1 MDNTSYYASL
11 ILIVS
16 QLINI
21 DLLLSLLLMMMRLI
35 LLLFQGRYKKS
46 FYYTLR
52 MFKVSFN
59 SLKKKFRGCFR
70 RGCHKCF
77 KEISRKTQKNIWVLQ
92 NNLLFLENGDNP
104 GTQNVKAHEFWT
116 YPWSFFTKYRRMI
129 GENQLFCLR
138 IYWT

>member
-21 DLLLSLLLMMMRLI
+21 DLLLLLLMMMRLM

-46 FYYTLR
+46 FYWTLR

-104 GTQNVKAHEFWT
+104 GTQNVKAHEFWAF
-116 YPWSFFTKYRRMI
+116 P
-129 GENQLFCLR
+129 NQNQSVSTR
-138 IYWT
+138 INWNQPEST